1 MSTTPGPFFITFEG
15 GEGAGKS
22 TQIANLAEFLRQ
34 AAIDVMT
41 TREPGGAPGSEA
53 IRRLLLEGDDE
64 RWDPVSESLLHF
76 AARREHLER
85 TIRPAIARGTWVLCD
100 RFADSTTAY
109 QGYGHGIDLAALAAL
124 YRFTVGEQQP
134 DLTLILDL
142 PVDIGL
148 QRAAAR
154 GNAADRYERR
164 DVAFHTRLREGY
176 LAIARSAPHRC
187 AVIDASG
194 PVNAVA
200 EAVRNCVFARLL
212 RQP

>member
-1 MSTTPGPFFITFEG
+1 MSTIPGPFFITFEG

-22 TQIANLAEFLRQ
+22 TQIAYLAEALRQ
-34 AAIDVMT
+34 AAIDVLA
-41 TREPGGAPGSEA
+41 TREPGGAPGAEA

-64 RWDPVSESLLHF
+64 RWDPVSEALLHF

-85 TIRPAIARGTWVLCD
+85 TIRPALARGTWVLCD

-109 QGYGHGIDLAALAAL
+109 QGYGHGIDLAALTAL
-124 YRFTVGEQQP
+124 YRFAVGEQQP

-142 PVDIGL
+142 PVEIGL

-164 DVAFHTRLREGY
+164 DVAFHTRLRDGY
-176 LAIARSAPHRC
+176 LAIADSAPHRC
-187 AVIDASG
+187 VVIDASA
-194 PVNAVA
+194 PLDAVA
-200 EAVRNCVFARLL
+200 DAVRNCVFARLL

>member
-22 TQIANLAEFLRQ
+22 TQIARLAETLRQ
-34 AAIDVMT
+34 SAIDVMT
-41 TREPGGAPGSEA
+41 TREPGGAPGAEA

-64 RWDPVSESLLHF
+64 RWDPVSEALLHF

-85 TIRPAIARGTWVLCD
+85 KIRPALAHGTWVLCD

-109 QGYGHGIDLAALAAL
+109 QGFGHGIDLAALAAL
-124 YRFTVGEQQP
+124 YHFAVGDQQP
-134 DLTLILDL
+134 DLTLIFDL
-142 PVDIGL
+142 AVDIGL

-154 GNAADRYERR
+154 GNPADRYERR
-164 DVAFHTRLREGY
+164 DPEFHTRLREGY

-187 AVIDASG
+187 VVIDASQS
-194 PVNAVA
+194 VEAVA
-200 EAVRNCVFARLL
+200 EAVRVCVFSRLL